1 MEFGFDT
8 LVSSTTSPTKECNNL
23 MSARTQPE
31 IVSNLLR
38 EECEKGYAY
47 GPFRDAPFDCY
58 RISSIGVAKGEYSGK
73 KRLIIDLS
81 APHNDSTHS
90 SINDLIDKEQCSLTY
105 VKLDDAIKKI
115 SEVGTGA
122 MLCKF
127 DIKDAFKI
135 CPVCKDQWKLFC
147 VRWDNLVYVLVCLS
161 FGWRSSPKIL
171 DTLASSVCWIAENC
185 YNIECIFHLLDD
197 FLTIDRPQ
205 YDANI
210 TYQSMLKLF
219 ESLGIPLST
228 NKTVGPCTCLEYL
241 GVILDSVK
249 MEARLPADKILRI
262 KTFIQKLLSKR
273 S

>member
-1 MEFGFDT
+1 MQ
-8 LVSSTTSPTKECNNL
+8 S
-23 MSARTQPE
+23 
-31 IVSNLLR
+31 
-38 EECEKGYAY
+38 
-47 GPFRDAPFDCY
+47 
-58 RISSIGVAKGEYSGK
+58 
-73 KRLIIDLS
+73 
-81 APHNDSTHS
+81 H
-90 SINDLIDKEQCSLTY
+90 

-122 MLCKF
+122 TLCKF

-161 FGWRSSPKIL
+161 FGCRSSPKIL

>member
-1 MEFGFDT
+1 
-8 LVSSTTSPTKECNNL
+8 

-58 RISSIGVAKGEYSGK
+58 RISPIGVATGKYSGK

-81 APHNDSTHS
+81 APHNDSAHS

-135 CPVCKDQWKLFC
+135 CPVRKDQRKLFC
-147 VRWDNLVYVLVCLS
+147 VRWDNLVYVLVRLS
-161 FGWRSSPKIL
+161 FGCRSSP
-171 DTLASSVCWIAENC
+171 
-185 YNIECIFHLLDD
+185 
-197 FLTIDRPQ
+197 
-205 YDANI
+205 
-210 TYQSMLKLF
+210 
-219 ESLGIPLST
+219 
-228 NKTVGPCTCLEYL
+228 
-241 GVILDSVK
+241 
-249 MEARLPADKILRI
+249 
-262 KTFIQKLLSKR
+262 
-273 S
+273 